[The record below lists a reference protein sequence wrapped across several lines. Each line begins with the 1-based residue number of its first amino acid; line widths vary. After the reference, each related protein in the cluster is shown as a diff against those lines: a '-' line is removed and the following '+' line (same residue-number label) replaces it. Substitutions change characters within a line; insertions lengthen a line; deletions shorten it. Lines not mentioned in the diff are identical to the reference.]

1 MKSSEIDIL
10 IELLTNLPGIGP
22 RSARRL
28 ILHLLKNKNNLMQP
42 LGKSID
48 IVAEKIKI
56 CQSCGNYCM
65 QDYCS
70 ICISNKRDK
79 SVLCIVEEV
88 SDLWAIERGNLFNG
102 VYFVLGGT
110 LNAIKGITP
119 EKLNM
124 EKLFER
130 LRGKEVKEVI
140 LATSITTSGQ
150 TTAHYL
156 LNSIKKL
163 NIKVTRLAR
172 GVPAGGEL
180 DYLDEATL
188 GQALNDRTLV
198 FDSIVNY
205 E

>member
-1 MKSSEIDIL
+1 
-10 IELLTNLPGIGP
+10 
-22 RSARRL
+22 
-28 ILHLLKNKNNLMQP
+28 
-42 LGKSID
+42 
-48 IVAEKIKI
+48 
-56 CQSCGNYCM
+56 M
-65 QDYCS
+65 QDFCD

-79 SVLCIVEEV
+79 SLLCIVEEV
-88 SDLWAIERGNLFNG
+88 SDLWAIERGKLFNG
-102 VYFVLGGT
+102 IYFVLGGT

-130 LRGKEVKEVI
+130 LKGKEIREVI

-156 LNSIKKL
+156 LNNIKKL
-163 NIKVTRLAR
+163 NIKVSRLAR

-188 GQALNDRTLV
+188 GQALSDRTLV
-198 FDSIVNY
+198 FDGIVNC

>member
-1 MKSSEIDIL
+1 M
-10 IELLTNLPGIGP
+10 
-22 RSARRL
+22 RR
-28 ILHLLKNKNNLMQP
+28 
-42 LGKSID
+42 G
-48 IVAEKIKI
+48 
-56 CQSCGNYCM
+56 
-65 QDYCS
+65 
-70 ICISNKRDK
+70 DK
-79 SVLCIVEEV
+79 SLLCIVEDV
-88 SDLWAIERGNLFNG
+88 ADLWAIERGRIFNG

-124 EKLFER
+124 KELFKKLEN
-130 LRGKEVKEVI
+130 KKIKEVI

-156 LNSIKKL
+156 LNNIKKL
-163 NIKVTRLAR
+163 DVKVSRIAR

-188 GQALNDRTLV
+188 GQALNERTLV
-198 FDSIVNY
+198 FDRPNY

>member
-1 MKSSEIDIL
+1 
-10 IELLTNLPGIGP
+10 
-22 RSARRL
+22 
-28 ILHLLKNKNNLMQP
+28 
-42 LGKSID
+42 
-48 IVAEKIKI
+48 
-56 CQSCGNYCM
+56 
-65 QDYCS
+65 
-70 ICISNKRDK
+70 
-79 SVLCIVEEV
+79 
-88 SDLWAIERGNLFNG
+88 
-102 VYFVLGGT
+102 
-110 LNAIKGITP
+110 
-119 EKLNM
+119 M

>member
-1 MKSSEIDIL
+1 MKSTEID
-10 IELLTNLPGIGP
+10 LLLQLLSNLPGIGP
-22 RSARRL
+22 RSARRI
-28 ILHLLKNKNNLMQP
+28 ILHLIKNNNNLMKP
-42 LGKSID
+42 LSQILNN
-48 IVAEKIKI
+48 VSNNIKI
-56 CQSCGNYCM
+56 CESCGNYCV
-65 QDYCS
+65 DNVCD
-70 ICISNKRDK
+70 ICISEKRDK
-79 SVLCIVEEV
+79 SLLCIVEDV
-88 SDLWAIERGNLFNG
+88 ADLWAIERGRIFNG

-124 EKLFER
+124 KELFKKLEN
-130 LRGKEVKEVI
+130 KQIKEVI

-156 LNSIKKL
+156 LNNIKKL
-163 NIKVTRLAR
+163 DIKVSRIAR

-188 GQALNDRTLV
+188 GQALNERTLV
-198 FDSIVNY
+198 FDRLNY